1 VRTDAE
7 HVATRLAA
15 IQTRIEAARRE
26 AEPSVRADRVR
37 VVAVTKYLDAEQ
49 MLELRAAGLEL
60 FGENRAQAAL
70 TKLEAFA
77 DQPAE
82 RRPLEWHFIGTLQGN
97 KVRQVV
103 GRFQLIHSVDRLEL
117 AEELSREAGRRG
129 LVQPVLLQ
137 VNVSGEASK
146 HGFTE
151 AGLTELWPRLGRLP
165 GLRLDGLMG
174 MAAAEGDAGAEFRR
188 LRRLRDRLDPERGR
202 LRELSMGMSGDFE
215 EAVREGASL
224 VRIGTYLF
232 SEEAGT

>member
-1 VRTDAE
+1 MRTDAE
-7 HVATRLAA
+7 HVAARLAA
-15 IQTRIEAARRE
+15 IQARIGAARLE

-37 VVAVTKYLDAEQ
+37 VVAVTKYLETEQ

-70 TKLEAFA
+70 AKLEAFA
-77 DQPAE
+77 TQPPE
-82 RRPLEWHFIGTLQGN
+82 RQPLEWHFIGTLQGN

-117 AEELSREAGRRG
+117 AEELSREAGNRG

-151 AGLTELWPRLGRLP
+151 DGLTELWPRLRRLE

-188 LRRLRDRLDPERGR
+188 LRQLRDRLDPERGQ
-202 LRELSMGMSGDFE
+202 LRELSMGMSGDFG
-215 EAVREGASL
+215 EAVHEGASL